1 MRKGKKILA
10 GFLLG
15 AIVLTSAFPGT
26 AYAAEVGEQV
36 GETADQ
42 ITVLNENSDL
52 IEQAVIEAIQARGGD
67 INDQALVDQV
77 REEVRKKIENGEL
90 KLDEKTEEETTE
102 TTDDSSVATTED
114 ANTSSESVTVT
125 DHTSADEVLSDGDN
139 SSKVAATR
147 LIVTSDVELTEF
159 YGAVTVDHYDNIYV
173 LAYKSVEETDS
184 AFNSFVANGITV
196 EKDASMDAI
205 KEDEVPEDKVAKEVT
220 DTEVTD
226 VKEDTPVDAQPV
238 AETVGEHKTVVAVI
252 DTGISDVTN
261 DDTFKD
267 RIIEGTSTISDSYVD
282 DNGHGTAMAKI
293 IAEDTADENVMLLP
307 IKALDKDG
315 KGTVLSVALAIKYA
329 KEHGADVINLSLSG
343 VGQSNILTNAINA
356 CYNSGITVVTAAGN
370 DNADAKE
377 YIPGNV
383 DTAINIAAAEEDA
396 DGKIVSASYTNH
408 GDNIDFAALG
418 TYKLVVEKEKTTLET
433 ELRGTSIASAHVAA
447 YVALLKQ
454 INSTAGG
461 VVNPVSE
468 SDVMESLI
476 ASADD
481 FEGTINH
488 TYFGKGYL
496 SKEGLIFKK
505 SDKEDEKKD
514 TDKEEKEADADQGMI
529 SSGGT
534 WEVLCN
540 NSGWGQFNAWW
551 NNSSSCAQ
559 AVYDTVN
566 TAYNYYRFDT
576 LILHIQD
583 ACVFDTQIMVPA
595 GKTLIIYGGNSIWTG
610 DANKRIDWSKVG
622 NGANSDGIKGTCI
635 GAENNATLEVHNVN
649 FYDWTT
655 TTANFDEA
663 PGCIGTYD
671 DARNTYATL
680 KADRCNFFSQN
691 HWWSVS
697 AGKAGSWV
705 TNCYFNNNAS
715 ARSHGALCIVG
726 GADVTDCTFDGK
738 KGCSNSRALTIAN
751 NGGTTRITN
760 CSIKN
765 YGGWNPAVEADGTVI
780 IQSCVINNGSNKVGD
795 ADIAI
800 SHSNGT
806 LNMANSEICGAKV
819 SGIKTASNS
828 AVNISNCN
836 IYSNAYGIS
845 NNGTINIRSDYDQ
858 SQYYNRYADLRN
870 TFGNDGA
877 KLWNHWINDGM
888 SEGRVAS
895 NNCSTK
901 IHNNSSYGIF
911 NSGTVNMPGGSI
923 YSNSYGIY
931 SNNGT
936 VNIGGGTIY
945 NNNNQ
950 YPANIE
956 WAKGAGV
963 MNDGDNATTNISGGT
978 IRDNGWGNV
987 WNNNGTL
994 NVTGGTISQTD
1005 GQNQTTSFGIW
1016 NNTTANISGSADIY
1030 GYTTISNG
1038 NVAAAIRNCNTL
1050 TVKSANNKSPSI
1062 HGSTFGIDTSSG
1074 TTTFED
1080 GAVYENNTGFY
1091 CNTGATV
1098 NFKKGTV
1105 KDNTSYG
1112 LNNSGTT
1119 NMTGGTFTE
1128 NNIGINNS
1136 AGTTSISDGA
1146 ITKSKQ
1152 MNVDVYDGTVNF
1164 NGGSITESG
1173 TGYYGV
1179 ENENRGAAT
1188 FNQSANIGTNYFG
1201 GVRNKAIGI
1210 NRYNIYKGATTA
1222 VGSNGKDIGVYL
1234 DPGASMTIHSNLT
1247 SDVKVA
1253 SYDRYTGKVIAN
1265 CDNEAIANSAAQHLM
1280 LTGNKSFQKTTL
1292 NTRKYA
1298 DTYADLLNAYGY
1310 NYEALWNHYNAYG
1323 RNEGRAAGDCGK
1335 TVVYRKGNK
1344 NTGAKTQIIVSQT
1357 EDTSF
1362 DTNLEANKLTDSRF
1376 SARIRTSDEFTGHK
1390 NAQWRDYVTT
1400 YWGEYNSPRAESIV
1414 YLDGKDVSKSI
1425 YNSGW
1430 ATSRNGQKEYGRIL
1444 TTYAGWYPTTLY
1456 AKYETGY
1463 DPNANH
1469 NDIDKPEKDDGKDDI
1484 LDPNPQAPEKKPGEN
1499 PNPQGYSY
1507 FFNGNN
1513 QDTGENY
1520 TVRHISS
1527 SYQMPDTSDF
1537 TRDHYTGQ
1545 GWSIIADATY
1555 KNTEEPTKMRKQGET
1570 ADTLALLNA
1579 CLKRNDCEV
1588 SIDNNGNITIT
1599 QYVVWDRI
1607 PTITAK
1613 DVTIAQHQVKTMD
1626 DNTIKSMLFGNCIA
1640 KDEEDGDK
1648 SNNNKIPNN
1657 VKDGEIGVTIID
1669 FDRDELL
1676 SFKSTGSTTI
1686 TFRATD
1692 GVGNTADK
1700 TVRLW
1705 VMSEDPID
1713 GAYINR
1719 ARCINKKFYDAGKGY
1734 EEGDLT
1740 GYKQGG
1746 LMPTDLWYTDDDYVK
1761 VIEDA
1766 FSNLANE
1773 NWEFT
1778 WRFTHEQVL
1787 ETQDYIEE
1795 HGFGDSIEK
1804 GALMN
1809 YYNKYKGNIGTN
1821 KLPNICDRTKHE
1833 VIPATCTEAAHCSI
1847 CGETW
1852 GKPEHNYK
1860 KEIGSNVEVCT
1871 NCGATK

>member
-42 ITVLNENSDL
+42 ITTVLNENSDL

-383 DTAINIAAAEEDA
+383 DAAINIAAAEEDA
-396 DGKIVSASYTNH
+396 DGKEIVSASYTNH
-408 GDNIDFAALG
+408 GENIDFAALG
-418 TYKLVVEKEKTTLET
+418 TYKLVVTKEKTTLET

-461 VVNPVSE
+461 VVNLISE

-481 FEGTINH
+481 FDGSVNH
-488 TYFGKGYL
+488 TYFGNGFLAKENLVFLKSDVGDQDKEIDVPETDTDGDQNISTANYWDGNGIWHITTEEGFNGAVNYANSIGPISVVLDTTFAVWGNYVISGSAMSINGNGNAISFHGNGEKITSINQDLSMANIVLDGWNCSSSGNTSYTVGL
-496 SKEGLIFKK
+496 SKMNGNLYVDNVTFQGFGNGRSNSYNAIGLRATYGANVHANRCKFN
-505 SDKEDEKKD
+505 D
-514 TDKEEKEADADQGMI
+514 I
-529 SSGGT
+529 SSYGLCIDCNKDPFWILSNDDALPATGTITNCSASGCGKGMSTIRQATFDTCSATNCDIGISLGASQKWFSNPCVTGNLNATAKNCTVSNCTTTGISGGYNAIVTGCTVSGCGNGIGMGGRNGDTVKISSNTVYNCTYGLNT
-534 WEVLCN
+534 WSPDLNCSNNTFRNNTEGVLVQGAMTYENSKITPKTSVSNTNIYSNKYGIDNRGTLNFKSGNVYNN
-540 NSGWGQFNAWW
+540 NSTYPTNTQW
-551 NNSSSCAQ
+551 AQ
-559 AVYDTVN
+559 G
-566 TAYNYYRFDT
+566 
-576 LILHIQD
+576 
-583 ACVFDTQIMVPA
+583 C
-595 GKTLIIYGGNSIWTG
+595 GII
-610 DANKRIDWSKVG
+610 
-622 NGANSDGIKGTCI
+622 
-635 GAENNATLEVHNVN
+635 
-649 FYDWTT
+649 
-655 TTANFDEA
+655 
-663 PGCIGTYD
+663 
-671 DARNTYATL
+671 
-680 KADRCNFFSQN
+680 
-691 HWWSVS
+691 
-697 AGKAGSWV
+697 
-705 TNCYFNNNAS
+705 
-715 ARSHGALCIVG
+715 
-726 GADVTDCTFDGK
+726 
-738 KGCSNSRALTIAN
+738 N
-751 NGGTTRITN
+751 NGGT
-760 CSIKN
+760 C
-765 YGGWNPAVEADGTVI
+765 
-780 IQSCVINNGSNKVGD
+780 
-795 ADIAI
+795 
-800 SHSNGT
+800 
-806 LNMANSEICGAKV
+806 
-819 SGIKTASNS
+819 
-828 AVNISNCN
+828 
-836 IYSNAYGIS
+836 
-845 NNGTINIRSDYDQ
+845 
-858 SQYYNRYADLRN
+858 
-870 TFGNDGA
+870 
-877 KLWNHWINDGM
+877 
-888 SEGRVAS
+888 
-895 NNCSTK
+895 
-901 IHNNSSYGIF
+901 
-911 NSGTVNMPGGSI
+911 
-923 YSNSYGIY
+923 
-931 SNNGT
+931 
-936 VNIGGGTIY
+936 
-945 NNNNQ
+945 
-950 YPANIE
+950 
-956 WAKGAGV
+956 
-963 MNDGDNATTNISGGT
+963 NISGGT

-987 WNNNGTL
+987 WNNSGNM
-994 NVTGGTISQTD
+994 NISGGTISNKAGQDQTSSY
-1005 GQNQTTSFGIW
+1005 GVW
-1016 NNTTANISGSADIY
+1016 NNQNCTITGGNIY
-1030 GYTTISNG
+1030 GYTAQN
-1038 NVAAAIRNCNTL
+1038 NNNAASAVRNCNTL
-1050 TVKSANNKSPSI
+1050 TVKFTSTSSPNIYS
-1062 HGSTFGIDTSSG
+1062 SNMGIDTSNG
-1074 TTTFED
+1074 TTSFE
-1080 GAVYENNTGFY
+1080 GGTIYSNTTGIY

-1098 NFKKGTV
+1098 NV
-1105 KDNTSYG
+1105 K
-1112 LNNSGTT
+1112 
-1119 NMTGGTFTE
+1119 GGTIKE
-1128 NNIGINNS
+1128 NKTGLYN
-1136 AGTTSISDGA
+1136 AGTTTMSNGKV
-1146 ITKSKQ
+1146 TKSTQ
-1152 MNVDVYDGTVNF
+1152 MNVDVADGTVNF

-1179 ENENRGAAT
+1179 MIEKNT
-1188 FNQSANIGTNYFG
+1188 SSVFNQSADIGINNAG
-1201 GVRNKAIGI
+1201 GVRNRTSGV
-1210 NRYNIYKGATTA
+1210 NRYNIYKGAKTA
-1222 VGSNGKDIGVYL
+1222 VGANGSDVGVYL

-1265 CDNEAIANSAAQHLM
+1265 CDNEAIANSAAQHLK
-1280 LTGNKSFQKTTL
+1280 LTGNKSFLKTTL

-1298 DTYADLLNAYGY
+1298 DTNADLLNAYGY
-1310 NYEALWNHYNAYG
+1310 NYEALWIHYNAYG
-1323 RNEGRAAGDCGK
+1323 RNEGRAAEDCGK
-1335 TVVYRKGNK
+1335 TVVYRKGNG
-1344 NTGAKTQIIVSQT
+1344 NTGSKTQIIVSQT

-1362 DTNLEANKLTDSRF
+1362 DTNLEVNKLTDSRF

-1400 YWGEYNSPRAESIV
+1400 YWGEYNCPRAESIV

-1430 ATSRNGQKEYGRIL
+1430 ATSRNGQKAYGRIL

-1469 NDIDKPEKDDGKDDI
+1469 NDIDKPEKDDGTDDI
-1484 LDPNPQAPEKKPGEN
+1484 LDPIPQAPEKKPGEN

-1676 SFKSTGSTTI
+1676 CFKSTGSTTI

-1766 FSNLANE
+1766 FSNLASE

>member
-1 MRKGKKILA
+1 MKKFNAKKVIAQMLA
-10 GFLLG
+10 IGV
-15 AIVLTSAFPGT
+15 VLTTLFPGT

-36 GETADQ
+36 SDTTDQ
-42 ITVLNENSDL
+42 ITSVLTENNDL

-67 INDQALVDQV
+67 INDQALIDQV

-90 KLDEKTEEETTE
+90 KLDEKTEETTE
-102 TTDDSSVATTED
+102 TTEDSSETSTED
-114 ANTSSESVTVT
+114 TDTSSESVSVK
-125 DHTSADEVLSDGDN
+125 DHTSADEILSDGNN
-139 SSKVAATR
+139 SSKMVATR
-147 LIVTSDVELTEF
+147 LIVTSDVELTEN

-184 AFNSFVANGITV
+184 AYNSFVANGITV

-226 VKEDTPVDAQPV
+226 VKEDTSAEAQPV
-238 AETVGEHKTVVAVI
+238 AETVDEHKTIVAVI

-267 RIIEGTSTISDSYVD
+267 RIIEGTSTISDTYVD

-307 IKALDKDG
+307 IKALDEDG

-343 VGQSNILTNAINA
+343 VGQSNILTNAIND
-356 CYNSGITVVTAAGN
+356 CYNNGITVVTAAGN

-418 TYKLVVEKEKTTLET
+418 TYKLVVTKEKTTLET

-461 VVNPVSE
+461 VVNFISE

-481 FEGTINH
+481 FDGTVNH
-488 TYFGKGYL
+488 TYFGSGYL
-496 SKEGLIFKK
+496 SKEKLVFKG
-505 SDKEDEKKD
+505 SDAADQDKE
-514 TDKEEKEADADQGMI
+514 TDLPETEDDGKQEMDM
-529 SSGGT
+529 SWFYSGGT
-534 WEVLCN
+534 YFINNGGFGDLSGNWLSTGSFTEALQLAYDCMAGFNVDNITLWLSENVVQTSGVALRSKNIRIFGANYTTGAYSGDFTIYNHIDKDNIQNGVKVNAGFGASGSCVLTVEHVRFDGEKQNERYNVSFDDGSRNTGCGGDY
-540 NSGWGQFNAWW
+540 SGA
-551 NNSSSCAQ
+551 
-559 AVYDTVN
+559 
-566 TAYNYYRFDT
+566 TAYFSGK
-576 LILHIQD
+576 LIGKNCTFYN
-583 ACVFDTQIMVPA
+583 ACWWGCSV
-595 GKTLIIYGGNSIWTG
+595 
-610 DANKRIDWSKVG
+610 
-622 NGANSDGIKGTCI
+622 
-635 GAENNATLEVHNVN
+635 NNEGE
-649 FYDWTT
+649 FY
-655 TTANFDEA
+655 
-663 PGCIGTYD
+663 
-671 DARNTYATL
+671 
-680 KADRCNFFSQN
+680 
-691 HWWSVS
+691 
-697 AGKAGSWV
+697 
-705 TNCYFNNNAS
+705 
-715 ARSHGALCIVG
+715 
-726 GADVTDCTFDGK
+726 DCTFDSNVGGVAVNK
-738 KGCSNSRALTIAN
+738 KASFTRCTFKNNWLSGAQVSGESAAFDNCTFYGAECGIASSTNILTVY
-751 NGGTTRITN
+751 N
-760 CSIKN
+760 CKFYNHAS
-765 YGGWNPAVEADGTVI
+765 GLVG
-780 IQSCVINNGSNKVGD
+780 NGS
-795 ADIAI
+795 AI
-800 SHSNGT
+800 NVASGT
-806 LNMANSEICGAKV
+806 A
-819 SGIKTASNS
+819 T
-828 AVNISNCN
+828 ISNCN
-836 IYSNAYGIS
+836 IYSNKYGITNNGNLSLTGGYVYNNSDTGVMCMGGKNILNSTIENNQITGVYIAPNQTATNYGTIRSNDNYGVFVSSGATYNHEAGSIHNNNQKRSWYKDGAGIRNLGTTNLKGGYVDSNYWANVWNQGTLSVTGTHLLNCKGGTGGTPGQPDYYYNSYQPAYGIV
-845 NNGTINIRSDYDQ
+845 NDNYGTTTIN
-858 SQYYNRYADLRN
+858 
-870 TFGNDGA
+870 GNIGISG
-877 KLWNHWINDGM
+877 N
-888 SEGRVAS
+888 
-895 NNCSTK
+895 STT
-901 IHNNSSYGIF
+901 GVWA
-911 NSGTVNMPGGSI
+911 NSGTVNFHK
-923 YSNSYGIY
+923 
-931 SNNGT
+931 GT
-936 VNIGGGTIY
+936 VSDNTGKGFEVLNAGNNIYATLNMYGGTVRNNAINLY
-945 NNNNQ
+945 NT
-950 YPANIE
+950 
-956 WAKGAGV
+956 G
-963 MNDGDNATTNISGGT
+963 TSNISG
-978 IRDNGWGNV
+978 
-987 WNNNGTL
+987 
-994 NVTGGTISQTD
+994 
-1005 GQNQTTSFGIW
+1005 
-1016 NNTTANISGSADIY
+1016 
-1030 GYTTISNG
+1030 
-1038 NVAAAIRNCNTL
+1038 
-1050 TVKSANNKSPSI
+1050 
-1062 HGSTFGIDTSSG
+1062 
-1074 TTTFED
+1074 
-1080 GAVYENNTGFY
+1080 
-1091 CNTGATV
+1091 
-1098 NFKKGTV
+1098 
-1105 KDNTSYG
+1105 
-1112 LNNSGTT
+1112 
-1119 NMTGGTFTE
+1119 
-1128 NNIGINNS
+1128 
-1136 AGTTSISDGA
+1136 GA
-1146 ITKSKQ
+1146 ITKSTQ
-1152 MNVDVYDGTVNF
+1152 MNVDVADGTVNF

-1173 TGYYGV
+1173 KRYYGV
-1179 ENENRGAAT
+1179 EIENASSSV
-1188 FNQSANIGTNYFG
+1188 FNQSANIGQNTNG
-1201 GVRNKAIGI
+1201 GVRVWAKGVS
-1210 NRYNIYKGATTA
+1210 RYNVYKGATTA
-1222 VGSNGKDIGVYL
+1222 VGSNGDDTAVYL
-1234 DPGASMTIHSNLT
+1234 DPGASMTIHDSLT

-1265 CDNEAIANSAAQHLM
+1265 CDNEAIANSAAQHLK

-1323 RNEGRAAGDCGK
+1323 RNEGRAAEDCGK
-1335 TVVYRKGNK
+1335 TVVYRKGNG

-1430 ATSRNGQKEYGRIL
+1430 ATSRNGQKAYGRIL

-1537 TRDHYTGQ
+1537 TRENYTGQ
-1545 GWSIIADATY
+1545 GWSIISDATY
-1555 KNTEEPTKMRKQGET
+1555 KNTEEPTKMRKPGET

-1761 VIEDA
+1761 VIEEA
-1766 FSNLANE
+1766 FSNLASE

-1821 KLPNICDRTKHE
+1821 KLPNICDRTKHD

-1852 GKPEHNYK
+1852 GKPEHNYQ

-1871 NCGATK
+1871 NCGAIK

>member
-1 MRKGKKILA
+1 MKKFNAKKVIAQMLA
-10 GFLLG
+10 VGV
-15 AIVLTSAFPGT
+15 VLTTLFPGT

-42 ITVLNENSDL
+42 ITTVLNENSDL

-139 SSKVAATR
+139 SSNVAATR

-383 DTAINIAAAEEDA
+383 DAAINIAAAEEDA
-396 DGKIVSASYTNH
+396 DGKEIVSASYTNH
-408 GDNIDFAALG
+408 GENIDFAALG
-418 TYKLVVEKEKTTLET
+418 TYKLVVTKEKTTLET

-461 VVNPVSE
+461 VVNLISE

-481 FEGTINH
+481 FDGSVNH

-496 SKEGLIFKK
+496 SKDKLVFKS
-505 SDKEDEKKD
+505 SDTEDPDKV
-514 TDKEEKEADADQGMI
+514 TDKEETDEDKDQEVEQNG
-529 SSGGT
+529 SGT
-534 WEVLCN
+534 WEVICN
-540 NSGWGQFNAWW
+540 KGGYGRINEFW
-551 NNSSSCAQ
+551 NNTSSCGE
-559 AVYDTVN
+559 AVRNPVEIGFGY
-566 TAYNYYRFDT
+566 YNFDT
-576 LILHIQD
+576 IILHIQD
-583 ACVFDTQIMVPA
+583 DCWFDRTLSVPA
-595 GKTLIIYGGNSIWTG
+595 GKTLIVYGGGTWATG
-610 DANKRIDWSKVG
+610 DENKKITWGRTGSGYVNINGRDVATPNIGVG
-622 NGANSDGIKGTCI
+622 NDG
-635 GAENNATLEVHNVN
+635 TLEIHNVN
-649 FYDWTT
+649 LLDYTDRAVSF
-655 TTANFDEA
+655 NEA
-663 PGCIGTYD
+663 PGCIGAYNDIT
-671 DARNTYATL
+671 NEYATV
-680 KADRCNFFSQN
+680 KAYKCGFFSN
-691 HWWSVS
+691 KHWWSVS
-697 AGKAGSWV
+697 TGKQGSELS
-705 TNCYFNNNAS
+705 NCYFNNKEGTNNC
-715 ARSHGALCIVG
+715 GALCIVG
-726 GADVTDCTFDGK
+726 GASISNCTFEGAT
-738 KGCSNSRALTIAN
+738 GSRSRSRAMTIDSRN
-751 NGGTTRITN
+751 GTTNVKNCKIT
-760 CSIKN
+760 N
-765 YGGWNPAVEADGTVI
+765 YGGWNPTIEFHGKGSIVETEIDNDAST
-780 IQSCVINNGSNKVGD
+780 NNGDSD
-795 ADIAI
+795 ICIATADKNTNLSIENCTI
-800 SHSNGT
+800 KSG
-806 LNMANSEICGAKV
+806 GV
-819 SGIKTASNS
+819 SGIRVTDGSDTTT
-828 AVNISNCN
+828 ISNTN
-836 IYSNAYGIS
+836 IYSNKYGID
-845 NNGTINIRSDYDQ
+845 NRGTLNFKS
-858 SQYYNRYADLRN
+858 
-870 TFGNDGA
+870 GN
-877 KLWNHWINDGM
+877 
-888 SEGRVAS
+888 V
-895 NNCSTK
+895 
-901 IHNNSSYGIF
+901 
-911 NSGTVNMPGGSI
+911 
-923 YSNSYGIY
+923 
-931 SNNGT
+931 
-936 VNIGGGTIY
+936 Y
-945 NNNNQ
+945 NNNST
-950 YPANIE
+950 YPTNTQ
-956 WAKGAGV
+956 WAQGCGII
-963 MNDGDNATTNISGGT
+963 NNGGTCNISGGT

-987 WNNNGTL
+987 WNNSGNM
-994 NVTGGTISQTD
+994 NISGGTISNKAGQDQTSSY
-1005 GQNQTTSFGIW
+1005 GVW
-1016 NNTTANISGSADIY
+1016 NNQNCTITGGNIY
-1030 GYTTISNG
+1030 GYTAQN
-1038 NVAAAIRNCNTL
+1038 NNNAASAVRNCNTL
-1050 TVKSANNKSPSI
+1050 TVKSTSTSSPNIYS
-1062 HGSTFGIDTSSG
+1062 SNMGIDTSNG
-1074 TTTFED
+1074 TTSFE
-1080 GAVYENNTGFY
+1080 GGTIYSNTTGIY

-1098 NFKKGTV
+1098 NV
-1105 KDNTSYG
+1105 K
-1112 LNNSGTT
+1112 
-1119 NMTGGTFTE
+1119 GGTIKE
-1128 NNIGINNS
+1128 NKTGLYN
-1136 AGTTSISDGA
+1136 AGTTTMSNGKV
-1146 ITKSKQ
+1146 TKSTQ
-1152 MNVDVYDGTVNF
+1152 MNVDVADGTVNF

-1179 ENENRGAAT
+1179 MIEKNT
-1188 FNQSANIGTNYFG
+1188 SSVFNQSADIGINNAG
-1201 GVRNKAIGI
+1201 GVRNRTSGV
-1210 NRYNIYKGATTA
+1210 NRYNIYKGAKTA
-1222 VGSNGKDIGVYL
+1222 VGANGSDVGVYL

-1265 CDNEAIANSAAQHLM
+1265 CDNEAIANSAAQHLK
-1280 LTGNKSFQKTTL
+1280 LTGNKSFLKTTL

-1298 DTYADLLNAYGY
+1298 DTNADLLNAYGY
-1310 NYEALWNHYNAYG
+1310 NYEALWIHYNAYG
-1323 RNEGRAAGDCGK
+1323 RNEGRAAEDCGK
-1335 TVVYRKGNK
+1335 TVVYRKGNG
-1344 NTGAKTQIIVSQT
+1344 NTGSKTQIIVSQT

-1362 DTNLEANKLTDSRF
+1362 DTNLEVNKLTDSRF

-1400 YWGEYNSPRAESIV
+1400 YWGEYNCPRAESIV

-1430 ATSRNGQKEYGRIL
+1430 ATSRNGQKAYGRIL

-1469 NDIDKPEKDDGKDDI
+1469 NDIDKPEKDDGTDDI
-1484 LDPNPQAPEKKPGEN
+1484 LDPIPQAPEKKPGEN

-1527 SYQMPDTSDF
+1527 SYQMPDISDF
-1537 TRDHYTGQ
+1537 TREHYTGQ

-1669 FDRDELL
+1669 FDRNELL